1 MSTQPTDEL
10 IFITRERLT
19 TFLRY
24 PDTDPVSHEAAA
36 LAEGQALGWL
46 ADAIEAP
53 DDFDWSAHKQ
63 NLTLRA
69 WVLELAGISYEN
81 PTTME
86 SDGAG
91 DVTSA
96 WRDRRSQIL
105 ATAREWARR
114 RGIVP
119 DDSPQ
124 AAVPVSSGCFPPAPT
139 GGWPDRATRW

>member
-1 MSTQPTDEL
+1 MSTQPAEPDL
-10 IFITRERLT
+10 IFITAQRLT

-24 PDTDPVSHEAAA
+24 PASDPVSGEATA
-36 LAEGQALGWL
+36 LAEEQALGWL
-46 ADAIEAP
+46 TEAIEAP
-53 DDFDWSAHKQ
+53 AGFDWTQHAQ
-63 NLTLRA
+63 DLTLRA

-114 RGIVP
+114 RGITAP
-119 DDSPQ
+119 EQ
-124 AAVPVSSGCFPPAPT
+124 AAPVASSTGHFPPAPA